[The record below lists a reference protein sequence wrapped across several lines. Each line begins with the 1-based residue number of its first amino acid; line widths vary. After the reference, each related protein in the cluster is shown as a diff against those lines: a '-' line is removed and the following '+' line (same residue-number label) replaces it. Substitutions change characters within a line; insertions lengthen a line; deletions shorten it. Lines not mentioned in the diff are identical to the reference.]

1 MIQRR
6 NRHPE
11 TWAGAR
17 PIGAALLVLALAA
30 SAPGEVFFL
39 KNGDRVTG
47 RLATEGKRSL
57 TVRTPYG
64 RLVIPR
70 AHVLR
75 YVRDDGTEVNPN
87 PTPTPVPTP
96 TPEPACTL
104 VLEIEGS
111 VFWYAWAPRP
121 GEEIDPTLRFR
132 LRLDG
137 APLALLT
144 DGVTDPGAVG
154 APLVNRFSFSDVSMD
169 PAAGVVVAAPEL
181 ASGRVRLELRLPV
194 DTAGTHRLDVA
205 YQINDGTIAA
215 PAFRDL
221 VFADVELVLQ
231 PARAA
236 RVILLQDRGRMEY
249 SGLFRKQLKHVDTF
263 RIEAQVEAER

>member
-1 MIQRR
+1 MLLG
-6 NRHPE
+6 
-11 TWAGAR
+11 T
-17 PIGAALLVLALAA
+17 ALVVLALAA

-47 RLATEGKRSL
+47 RLASEGKRSL
-57 TVRTPYG
+57 TIRTPYG

-75 YVRDDGTEVNPN
+75 YVRDDGAEVDPN

-104 VLEIEGS
+104 VLEIQGS
-111 VFWYAWAPRP
+111 VFWYAWAPRK
-121 GEEIDPTLRFR
+121 GEEVDPTLRLR

-137 APLALLT
+137 SPLVMLT
-144 DGVTDPGAVG
+144 DAVPDPGAVG
-154 APLVNRFSFSDVSMD
+154 APLVNRFSFLDVSTESAD
-169 PAAGVVVAAPEL
+169 GVRVAAPEL
-181 ASGRVRLELRLPV
+181 ASGQVRLELRLPIE
-194 DTAGTHRLDVA
+194 TAGTRRLDVA
-205 YQINDGTIAA
+205 YQINDGTATA

-221 VFADVELVLQ
+221 VFAHAEPLLQ
-231 PARAA
+231 PDRPARLTL
-236 RVILLQDRGRMEY
+236 VQDRGRMEY

-263 RIEAQVEAER
+263 RIEARVEADR

>member
-1 MIQRR
+1 MRR
-6 NRHPE
+6 NRHFQVR
-11 TWAGAR
+11 AGATYL
-17 PIGAALLVLALAA
+17 GAALLLVALAA

-47 RLATEGKRSL
+47 KLATAGKRSL

-104 VLEIEGS
+104 VLELEGS

-121 GEEIDPTLRFR
+121 GQEIDPTLRFR

-169 PAAGVVVAAPEL
+169 PAAGVDVVAPEL
-181 ASGRVRLELRLPV
+181 ASGRVLLELRLPV
-194 DTAGTHRLDVA
+194 EMAGTRRLDVA
-205 YQINDGTIAA
+205 YQINDGTAEA

-221 VFADVELVLQ
+221 VFAGAELQLEPDR
-231 PARAA
+231 PAR
-236 RVILLQDRGRMEY
+236 VTLLQDRGRMEY

-263 RIEAQVEAER
+263 RIEARVEADR